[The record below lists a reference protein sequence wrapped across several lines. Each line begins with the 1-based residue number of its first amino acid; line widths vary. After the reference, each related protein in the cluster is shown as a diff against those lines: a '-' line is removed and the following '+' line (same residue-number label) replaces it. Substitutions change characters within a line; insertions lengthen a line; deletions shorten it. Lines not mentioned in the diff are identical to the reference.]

1 MFTLKILFWACL
13 LIVFY
18 TYLGYG
24 ILLYIIIRLR
34 RLFKG
39 KPQKTV
45 MPQDDE
51 LPTMTLMICA
61 YNEEDVVAE
70 KMENTLAIDYPKDKL
85 RIMWVTDGSN
95 DHTNELLSAY
105 PEVDIVFSPE
115 RRGKTA
121 ALKHGLRELQT
132 RYVAFT
138 DANTMIN
145 TDALREIARLFRDPT
160 VGCVSGE
167 KRVAARKAGEMAA
180 EGEGLYWKYESTL
193 KRWDSELYSAMG
205 AAGELYAIDPDLCR
219 EVPDEAL
226 LDDFMMSM
234 YVVQAGK
241 RIAYTADAYAMEY
254 GSANIHEESKRKRRI
269 AAGGLQSIWWLRSM
283 LNPLRQ
289 PLVTFQYVSHRVL
302 RWSITPIAM
311 VLLLL
316 VNIALVA
323 IGAGSFYTVMLI
335 GQALFYLAAILGWL
349 LNRYGYKNKLLY
361 TAYYFVF
368 MNFNVFRGMAYLKSH
383 GKSGAWE
390 KAKRS

>member
-1 MFTLKILFWACL
+1 MLTLKILFWACL

-39 KPQKTV
+39 TPLKAV
-45 MPQDDE
+45 MPQDEE

-145 TDALREIARLFRDPT
+145 TGALREIARLFCDPT

-219 EVPDEAL
+219 DVPDEAL

-254 GSANIHEESKRKRRI
+254 GSANIYEESKRKRRI

-283 LNPLRQ
+283 LNPFRQ

-316 VNIALVA
+316 VNMALVA
-323 IGAGSFYTVMLI
+323 IGTSIFYTVMLI
-335 GQALFYLAAILGWL
+335 LQLLFYLAALFGWL
-349 LNRYGYKNKLLY
+349 LNRYGHKNKLLY

>member
-1 MFTLKILFWACL
+1 MLTLKILFWACL

-34 RLFKG
+34 RFFKG

-254 GSANIHEESKRKRRI
+254 GSANIYEESKRKRRI

-283 LNPLRQ
+283 LNPFRQ

-316 VNIALVA
+316 VNMALVA
-323 IGAGSFYTVMLI
+323 IGTSTFYTLMLI
-335 GQALFYLAAILGWL
+335 LQLLFYLAALFGWL
-349 LNRYGYKNKLLY
+349 LNRYGHKNKLLY

>member
-1 MFTLKILFWACL
+1 MLTLKILFWACL

-39 KPQKTV
+39 TPLKAV
-45 MPQDDE
+45 MPQDEE

-145 TDALREIARLFRDPT
+145 TGALREIARLFCDPT

-254 GSANIHEESKRKRRI
+254 GSANIYEESKRKRRI

-283 LNPLRQ
+283 LNPFRQ

-316 VNIALVA
+316 VNMALVA
-323 IGAGSFYTVMLI
+323 IGTSTFYTVMLI
-335 GQALFYLAAILGWL
+335 LQLLFYLAALFGWL
-349 LNRYGYKNKLLY
+349 LNRYGHKNKLLY